1 MKRKVKRMLAMF
13 LTFMMV
19 FSMGTVFVSAAE
31 EGAGKS
37 TETAVKPELS
47 KKTADSVILKTK
59 DGYVYGI
66 QENGSTWKWAEDKQ
80 YDKTAKTVSFTGLKA
95 ETEYVFAQKT
105 KDAETVQD
113 TDILKVKTDAAA
125 VQVETPKQE
134 GVNTESPKAEEPPK
148 ADKPQDEGMNA
159 EQQKPQGTDQTEA
172 GTEGNKAD
180 VPEETQKPD
189 DSKKQE
195 ENTEVSTPSG
205 TEDTMDKTESTEA
218 VDKNTAGDAVT
229 DDNNGQKTDE
239 AKKDEPK
246 GEDTKSD
253 ESKTDESKTDESKTD
268 ESKTDA
274 GKDNDSE
281 NQMNDKNTP
290 QKAETPKPPL
300 YDKVTDTSV
309 VLKPDGSA
317 DSYTY
322 SYKMVLKDNKAK
334 AAELTSDTGEFS
346 SLTPD
351 TDYLAYIMV
360 KGNDKAQPSY
370 TDSDWSQPTEI
381 HTLKAAAEKPKA
393 APKLAEKTDT
403 MIKLDTSTA
412 GLEYGVYLDNDKISW
427 NSEGEFK
434 GLTAGKE
441 YRFVTRVKFDEKEQ
455 MESPISDVLK
465 VTTKKAAAAAP
476 EAPVCIGRTENS
488 ITLRAVNGQEYAML
502 ENGNPGKWQ
511 DSEVFSG
518 LKANTRYSFVIRVK
532 YNPDEAMESKV
543 SGSSSAKTII
553 AFEGSGVTG
562 IEVNGVYDKNAV
574 VNIAANGNGT
584 DNQKPETQD
593 TRWVP
598 ESWKWGSSAKG
609 TWNKSPYT
617 AKLTLNKAGKM
628 ELQVV
633 FSLQEYTEKGWTAMT
648 AEKKTVTVPFS
659 VKEQYTITASAG
671 ANGKISPSGS
681 VKVMEGNDSTFT
693 FTPNKGYQI
702 SQVTVD
708 GKAVTVKNNKYTFED
723 VNANHKISVTFK
735 TLTKTVPKTGDTMN
749 MAGYLMLA
757 VLSAGAVLAV
767 VISAK
772 RKKMNRR

>member
-13 LTFMMV
+13 LTFIMV

-31 EGAGKS
+31 EGTGKN

-47 KKTADSVILKTK
+47 KKTADSVVLKTK

-80 YDKTAKTVSFTGLKA
+80 YDKTAKTVTFTGLKA

-105 KDAETVQD
+105 KDAEKVQD

-125 VQVETPKQE
+125 VQTETPKQE
-134 GVNTESPKAEEPPK
+134 EVKKDTPNAEDSPKADEPINNT
-148 ADKPQDEGMNA
+148 DTNKPQDEGINT
-159 EQQKPQGTDQTEA
+159 EPPKSEVTDKTED
-172 GTEGNKAD
+172 NKVN
-180 VPEETQKPD
+180 VPEEKEEPDGSDKPD
-189 DSKKQE
+189 
-195 ENTEVSTPSG
+195 ENIPPSTSDMSDEKEGAP
-205 TEDTMDKTESTEA
+205 D
-218 VDKNTAGDAVT
+218 VDKNTTADA
-229 DDNNGQKTDE
+229 KTDGIGE
-239 AKKDEPK
+239 PKDDESKKDEPK
-246 GEDTKSD
+246 VQ
-253 ESKTDESKTDESKTD
+253 ESKKDEPKVEKSKGEEQKNNNQENKES
-268 ESKTDA
+268 A
-274 GKDNDSE
+274 AAV
-281 NQMNDKNTP
+281 NTV
-290 QKAETPKPPL
+290 QKAETPKKPL
-300 YDKVTDTSV
+300 VDKVTDTSA
-309 VLKPDGSA
+309 VLKPDGDA
-317 DSYTY
+317 DKYTY
-322 SYKMVLKDNKAK
+322 NYKLVLKDNKAK
-334 AAELTSDTGEFS
+334 AADLASDTGEFTG
-346 SLTPD
+346 LTPD
-351 TDYLAYIMV
+351 TDYQAYIMV
-360 KGNDKAQPSY
+360 KGNDKAVPPY
-370 TDSDWSQPTEI
+370 TDSEWSEAAEV
-381 HTLKAAAEKPKA
+381 HTFKAAAEKPKS
-393 APKLAEKTDT
+393 APKVAEKTDT
-403 MIKLDTSTA
+403 MVKLDTSTA
-412 GLEYGVYLDNDKISW
+412 GLEYGVYLDSNKISW

-441 YRFVTRVKFDEKEQ
+441 YSFVTRVKFDNKDQ

-502 ENGNPGKWQ
+502 ENGIPGKWQ

-518 LKANTRYSFVIRVK
+518 LKANTTYSFVTRAK
-532 YNPDEAMESKV
+532 YNSDEAMESKV
-543 SGSSSAKTII
+543 SASSSAKTII

-584 DNQKPETQD
+584 DNQKPEAQD

-598 ESWKWGSSAKG
+598 ESWKWGSAAKG

-617 AKLTLNKAGKM
+617 AKLTLNKAGKT

-633 FSLQEYTEKGWTAMT
+633 FRLEEYTEKGWTAMT
-648 AEKKTVTVPFS
+648 AEKKTITVPFS

-671 ANGKISPSGS
+671 SNGKISPSGS
-681 VKVMEGNDSTFT
+681 VKVMEGNDATFT
-693 FTPNKGYQI
+693 ITPNKGYQI

-708 GKAVTVKNNKYTFED
+708 GKKVTVKNNKYTFED

-749 MAGYLMLA
+749 IAGYLMLA

-767 VISAK
+767 VISTK
-772 RKKMNRR
+772 RKKTNQR